1 MKPKPICTPSG
12 TSRVQNVSNWQHVF
26 QHELKVFAVVKFTAG
41 LQKIIHVLKKKNKWS
56 IVNLTLTPFV
66 EKFQLK
72 SVQRYLGVL
81 QQNYFPVKKKP
92 EFLLTGVLWYF
103 LCSYSWLLRI
113 LTRVLRNRSVYRLV
127 GSEDFGCG
135 TIKFIWSPPKA
146 LQYSYVTP
154 RKSSAPP
161 LPTPRR

>member
-26 QHELKVFAVVKFTAG
+26 QNELKVFAVVKFTAG
-41 LQKIIHVLKKKNKWS
+41 LQKIIHVLKKKNKGS

-81 QQNYFPVKKKP
+81 QRKP
-92 EFLLTGVLWYF
+92 LSFLLLVVANTHTRSKEPVSLSPG
-103 LCSYSWLLRI
+103 RI
-113 LTRVLRNRSVYRLV
+113 
-127 GSEDFGCG
+127 GGF
-135 TIKFIWSPPKA
+135 
-146 LQYSYVTP
+146 
-154 RKSSAPP
+154 
-161 LPTPRR
+161 

>member
-26 QHELKVFAVVKFTAG
+26 QRELKVFAVVKFTAG

-66 EKFQLK
+66 ESFNWKVY
-72 SVQRYLGVL
+72 SVILGCCNENL
-81 QQNYFPVKKKP
+81 FP
-92 EFLLTGVLWYF
+92 
-103 LCSYSWLLRI
+103 SYSWLLRI

-135 TIKFIWSPPKA
+135 IIKFIWSPPKA
-146 LQYSYVTP
+146 LQHSYVTP

>member
-26 QHELKVFAVVKFTAG
+26 QNELKVFAVVKFTAG
-41 LQKIIHVLKKKNKWS
+41 LQKIIHVLKKKNKGS

-72 SVQRYLGVL
+72 SVQRYLGCCNENL
-81 QQNYFPVKKKP
+81 SP
-92 EFLLTGVLWYF
+92 
-103 LCSYSWLLRI
+103 SYSWLLRI

-127 GSEDFGCG
+127 GSEDFSCG
-135 TIKFIWSPPKA
+135 ILKFIWSLPKA
-146 LQYSYVTP
+146 LQYSYATP